1 MSPLY
6 GCRDG
11 RAAGFV
17 GGQTAYGEKPDV
29 WANLRQSPGQLH
41 ARNLR
46 QSPGQLHAAETGH
59 IDIRNDERDFPG
71 TSNKQDDSLH
81 AIDAAHD
88 AIAMFLK
95 DSSGYAADAGIVVH
109 KEDQFAVAV
118 RYVKR

>member
-1 MSPLY
+1 MSQLY

-17 GGQTAYGEKPDV
+17 GRQSAYGEKLDV
-29 WANLRQSPGQLH
+29 WANLRQSPGQLY
-41 ARNLR
+41 
-46 QSPGQLHAAETGH
+46 AAKTGH

-95 DSSGYAADAGIVVH
+95 NSCGYAADAGIVVH
-109 KEDQFAVAV
+109 KEDQFAATV